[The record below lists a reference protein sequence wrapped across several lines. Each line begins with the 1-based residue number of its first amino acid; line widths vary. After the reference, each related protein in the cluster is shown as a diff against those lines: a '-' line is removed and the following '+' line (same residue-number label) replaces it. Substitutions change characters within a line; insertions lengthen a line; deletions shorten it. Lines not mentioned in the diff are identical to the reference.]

1 MRLEKTYNP
10 KEFEKR
16 IYKMWEESGAFH
28 AEVNKE
34 KKPYTIMMPPPNVT
48 GKLHIGHALN
58 NTIQDIL
65 IRFKRMQ
72 GYEALWMP
80 GMDHASISTEA
91 KVVEKLAAEG
101 KSKANMTREEF
112 LEEAWAWTHEYGG
125 TIKTQ
130 LKELGVSC
138 DWERERFTLDEG
150 LSEAVLEEFVRMY
163 HDGLIYE
170 GDRIVNYCVHCG
182 TAISDAEVE
191 HEDMEGAL
199 YHIKYPYED
208 GSGAIEVATTRPET
222 MLGDLAVA
230 VHPDDERYQDKVGK
244 NVILPLVGRKIPVIA
259 DTYVDPE
266 YGTGAVKITPSHD
279 PNDFEVGKRADLGQ
293 CVAIDRDG
301 KIAEGYGVYTGMD
314 RFDARKKIIEDLKTE
329 GVFIREEKINHAVGH
344 CERCGTVIE
353 PLVSRE
359 WFVAMEELAKRAKE
373 AYTSGKMT
381 ITPDRFGKVYVHWL
395 DTIRDWCIS
404 RQLYWGHRIPVY
416 TCNSCGHVACAKEM
430 PETCEVCRQHEF
442 TQDPR
447 TLDTWFSSALWPFST
462 LGWPEKTPEL
472 DYFYPTSVL
481 VTGSDILFFW
491 VIRMAFSGLYALDEI
506 PFHDVYFTGLVRDS
520 EGRKMS
526 KSLGNGVDPLEVID
540 KYGADALRFTLI
552 TGNSPGNDMRF
563 YWERVEAS
571 RNFANKL
578 WNASRFVLMH
588 LEDGIG
594 EYDEKDLEVEDRYIL
609 GAFGETL
616 RQATKN
622 LENKEIGLAAA
633 EIYDFIWS
641 KYCDWYIEMVKPRL
655 YAEEDMP
662 SKNAARGTLRRVLEG
677 ILTILHP
684 FMPFITEEIYDVLRT
699 DDSMLIS
706 APWPDEADF
715 VTDPDASRAVEKL
728 IETVTEIRN
737 LRAQMNVGAKR
748 RSDLYIV
755 ANDEVR
761 EDYKRTEG
769 LLKALG
775 FANEVRY
782 LDADPEENDMLSI
795 ILSGAKIYLPLSD
808 LVDIEE
814 EKKRLEK
821 EREKIQG
828 EIKRAEGKLANKGF
842 VDKAPAQVVE
852 DERQKLAAYKE
863 QIASLEESLAKLG

>member
-1 MRLEKTYNP
+1 MKLEKTYNP

-34 KKPYTIMMPPPNVT
+34 KKPFTIMMPPPNVT

-91 KVVEKLAAEG
+91 KVVEKLAADG
-101 KSKANMTREEF
+101 KCKSDMTREEF
-112 LEEAWAWTHEYGG
+112 LEEAWAWTKEYGG

-199 YHIKYPYED
+199 YHIRYPYED
-208 GSGAIEVATTRPET
+208 GSGFIEVATTRPET

-230 VHPDDERYQDKVGK
+230 VHPEDERYRNQIGK
-244 NVILPLVGRKIPVIA
+244 LVILPLVGRKIPVIA
-259 DTYVDPE
+259 DEYVDPE

-279 PNDFEVGKRADLGQ
+279 PNDFEVGKRAGLGQ
-293 CVAIDRDG
+293 CIAIDRDG
-301 KIAEGYGVYTGMD
+301 KIAEGYGEYSGLD
-314 RFDARKKIIEDLKTE
+314 RFVARKKIIEALKTE
-329 GVFIREEKINHAVGH
+329 GFFIREEKINHAVGH

-353 PLVSRE
+353 PLVSTE
-359 WFVAMEELAKRAKE
+359 WFVAMERLAKRAKE

-416 TCNSCGHVACAKEM
+416 TCSSCGTVVCAKEK
-430 PETCEVCRQHEF
+430 PHTCEHCGHDHF
-442 TQDPR
+442 DQDAR

-491 VIRMAFSGLYALDEI
+491 VIRMVFSGLYALDKI

-526 KSLGNGVDPLEVID
+526 KSLGNGVDPLEVISQ
-540 KYGADALRFTLI
+540 YGADALRFTLI

-588 LEDGIG
+588 LENGVG
-594 EYDEKDLEVEDRYIL
+594 SYDACDLAVEDRYIL
-609 GAFGETL
+609 GVFGETL
-616 RQATKN
+616 KQATKN

-633 EIYDFIWS
+633 EIYDFVWS

-655 YAEEDMP
+655 YAEEDTP
-662 SKNAARGTLRRVLEG
+662 SKRAARGTLRRVLDG
-677 ILTILHP
+677 ILSILHP
-684 FMPFITEEIYDVLRT
+684 FMPFITEEIYGVLHT
-699 DDSMLIS
+699 DGSLLIN
-706 APWPDEADF
+706 ADWPDENDYKID
-715 VTDPDASRAVEKL
+715 VDASRAVAKL

-737 LRAQMNVGAKR
+737 LRAQLNVGSKR
-748 RSDLYIV
+748 RSDLFIV
-755 ANDEVR
+755 ANEEVR
-761 EDYKRTEG
+761 EDYRRTEG

-775 FANEVRY
+775 FANTIHY
-782 LDADPEENDMLSI
+782 LQEDPQDPKMLRI
-795 ILSGAKIYLPLSD
+795 ILSGARIHLPLSD
-808 LVDIEE
+808 LVDIDK
-814 EKKRLEK
+814 EKKRLAK
-821 EREKIQG
+821 ECEKIES
-828 EIKRAEGKLANKGF
+828 EIKRAKGKLANKGF

-852 DERQKLAAYKE
+852 EEQKKLAAFE
-863 QIASLEESLAKLG
+863 DQLTNLRESLEKLN